1 MTVQI
6 SSSAVVVH
14 IVQEVFL
21 VGVILK
27 FYALQAVH
35 NRLDLELELVKLLDC
50 LAIVFHLGILQ
61 NTAKGEKM
69 IDYLDSYKNS
79 TS

>member
-69 IDYLDSYKNS
+69 IDY
-79 TS
+79 

>member
-21 VGVILK
+21 VGVRLD

-35 NRLDLELELVKLLDC
+35 YRLDLELELVELDC

-61 NTAKGEKM
+61 NTAKERLGG
-69 IDYLDSYKNS
+69 
-79 TS
+79 

>member
-21 VGVILK
+21 VGVRLD

-35 NRLDLELELVKLLDC
+35 YRLDLELELVELDC
-50 LAIVFHLGILQ
+50 LAIVFSLGILQ
-61 NTAKGEKM
+61 NTAKQRIGG
-69 IDYLDSYKNS
+69 
-79 TS
+79 